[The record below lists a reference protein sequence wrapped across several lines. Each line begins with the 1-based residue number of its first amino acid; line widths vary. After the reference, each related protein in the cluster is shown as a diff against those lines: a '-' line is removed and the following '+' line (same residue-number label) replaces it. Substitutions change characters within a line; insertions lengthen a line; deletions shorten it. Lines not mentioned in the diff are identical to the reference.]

1 MRGGG
6 ELTVLVDGA
15 AGEQVWFHWR
25 GAGRAS
31 EVALALSLFSL
42 SSLSLSCLMEVW
54 DQGLGRRSGVILGP
68 GFGPVVLGAGL
79 GRSLAG
85 WTLALLCVLC

>member
-1 MRGGG
+1 
-6 ELTVLVDGA
+6 
-15 AGEQVWFHWR
+15 
-25 GAGRAS
+25 
-31 EVALALSLFSL
+31 
-42 SSLSLSCLMEVW
+42 MEVL

>member
-25 GAGRAS
+25 GAGRVT
-31 EVALALSLFSL
+31 EVVLALSSLFS
-42 SSLSLSCLMEVW
+42 SLSCLMEVL